1 MVTPFLA
8 KFNAKST
15 NFPKL
20 QFLQDAAR
28 CSADQ
33 PHVCKSPESLRH
45 VTYRSR
51 ESRVCSAEVL
61 LPDAELR
68 PTNRCRYFANRAVHF
83 ERARRRLLDLAQ
95 PVHVLVERGRR
106 LEVHAHH
113 RRVLPALELRA
124 LPEHAA
130 RRCAPNLGMSRCVI
144 HRANFGGLVLGCIEA
159 KFCKKICV

>member
-15 NFPKL
+15 NFTKL

-33 PHVCKSPESLRH
+33 PNVCKSPESLRR

-61 LPDAELR
+61 LPDVLR
-68 PTNRCRYFANRAVHF
+68 ERCFQKIGVAVLQIAVHF

-113 RRVLPALELRA
+113 L
-124 LPEHAA
+124 
-130 RRCAPNLGMSRCVI
+130 S
-144 HRANFGGLVLGCIEA
+144 
-159 KFCKKICV
+159 